1 MNVQNF
7 DILYS
12 DFRKNFDI
20 YRYTDADLKAE
31 IIKRVKDDN
40 KEDDVFLFRFRM
52 VVFVFDISNGNISY
66 QGYEK

>member
-7 DILYS
+7 DRLYA

-20 YRYTDADLKAE
+20 CRYTDADLKAE

-40 KEDDVFLFRFRM
+40 KEDGVFLFRFRM
-52 VVFVFDISNGNISY
+52 VVFIFDISNGNISY